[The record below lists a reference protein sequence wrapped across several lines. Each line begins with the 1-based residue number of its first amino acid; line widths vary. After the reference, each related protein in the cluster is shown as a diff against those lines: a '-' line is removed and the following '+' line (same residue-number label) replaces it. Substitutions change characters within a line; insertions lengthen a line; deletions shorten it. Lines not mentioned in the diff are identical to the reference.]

1 MGLSRAIQ
9 GARNTGLQITWAQDD
24 GTAQDLT
31 GATLSGT
38 VEDKDG
44 NTEAISGTLTIVDA
58 AGGIFTWAYA
68 ASDVDT
74 VGRFLVQFKADY
86 GGGLYDLSYPEVWV
100 VERAL

>member
-9 GARNTGLQITWAQDD
+9 GARNTGLQITWNQDD

-31 GATLSGT
+31 GATLSGMI
-38 VEDKDG
+38 EDKNG
-44 NTEAISGTLTIVDA
+44 ITEAISGPLTIVDA
-58 AGGIFTWAYA
+58 PSGIFTWAYA